1 MKLNV
6 FSLLKP
12 RRSFLTSMLTL
23 PLATEPKSIVYVA
36 KRLTFT
42 RLNGCFVRQDSLSE
56 TGLQKVNL
64 SFCFRLC
71 LHLRCCVAREITQ
84 A

>member
-23 PLATEPKSIVYVA
+23 PLATETKSIVYVA

-56 TGLQKVNL
+56 TGLQEVN
-64 SFCFRLC
+64 FCFRLC